1 MSEETRAELVKG
13 WGTCGGLTYKGIAY
27 EGHYEDLWMISC
39 LFKVAQRPQGTVLLG
54 YVATG
59 IVLTF
64 DGSSLQDVYRRAIGK
79 GAAVEKSAVE
89 KSIGRQHQLRF
100 FFPRLHYCQSRA
112 AKHWRQLNNLCMF
125 WCLWRERVWA
135 LEATSLVKWN
145 EAIFPSD

>member
-1 MSEETRAELVKG
+1 MRYL
-13 WGTCGGLTYKGIAY
+13 WGLTYTGIAY

-79 GAAVEKSAVE
+79 GAAVEKS
-89 KSIGRQHQLRF
+89 IGRQHQLRF
-100 FFPRLHYCQSRA
+100 FFSFSKASLLPIKGS
-112 AKHWRQLNNLCMF
+112 
-125 WCLWRERVWA
+125 EA
-135 LEATSLVKWN
+135 LEATYVCFGAYGGR
-145 EAIFPSD
+145 EYEH